1 MRRLNDGLDVVG
13 ISLRVDSFS
22 AGVNVRAAGE
32 RVGLGPEFPRSIPDG
47 VVEAREVL
55 VRELLYSPFPYSA
68 IYIILAFLFKS

>member
-13 ISLRVDSFS
+13 ISLCVGSFS
-22 AGVNVRAAGE
+22 AGVNIHVVGKC
-32 RVGLGPEFPRSIPDG
+32 VGLGPEFPRSIPDG

-68 IYIILAFLFKS
+68 IYIILAFLFES

>member
-22 AGVNVRAAGE
+22 AGVNIRAAGE

-55 VRELLYSPFPYSA
+55 RPA
-68 IYIILAFLFKS
+68 RLAPGEYLRVMVY